1 VRAPSSLRARYLAG
15 VGILLLFI
23 VAGAIVTTVQLS
35 SAQADNERL
44 NQAIR
49 LNSAIK
55 RLDVAISAEEAAVYA
70 PSASDPSLRQ
80 AFAIRDAA
88 VSAAV
93 DDLQSFI
100 SDPSY
105 TDAVHLMLDTVVQW
119 RTWATA
125 SNVAARAGATT
136 TPPPPLG
143 QGARLLENYHD
154 ASGRLES
161 RVAAQ
166 TRTEDARARDHMN
179 MTILLLVLFAI
190 TLGGA
195 LAGLSIIF
203 LRSTLAPVR
212 DLARRA
218 TSLARGEE
226 LELRDQRKRS
236 DEVGELQDA
245 LTTWQAAL
253 RERLTIDQ
261 TLSELSS
268 SADPA
273 ELASLGADLV
283 RTLFDAALVTV
294 SVAGPG
300 GSRLL
305 HRSGPQ
311 LDSSSIDADV
321 DGTSGHSAGE
331 GAVGTEAPVLS
342 ELSPLELDTAAPE
355 HAAALDHGRCLWVP
369 LRVGGL
375 VVGAVTAIRPPGA
388 PAFTVAEVERS
399 ESLVVALAAAIRSA
413 QVIGELRSAKIK
425 LEAADRQKNDFVASM
440 SHELRTPLN
449 SVLGFTQL
457 LLMGTAGPMLDK
469 QRRYVSNVEVSG
481 RHLLALI
488 NDVLDLAK
496 IEAGRLDV
504 ASEPISL
511 GEIVSSAV
519 AQIDAF
525 ASERSVQ
532 IKFAVN
538 RPAIAIGDELR
549 VKQVVFNLLSNAV
562 KFTPSGGR
570 VKASVSVDP
579 DHARIE
585 VSDTGVGI
593 PADKLDA
600 IFDRFT
606 QIDSAGARPE
616 QGTGLGLTLSRQ
628 LVELMGG
635 RLVVAS
641 EMGKGSVFTVVLPR
655 HPDEVQAA
663 RRVKAAAS

>member
-1 VRAPSSLRARYLAG
+1 VRAPSSLRARYLTG
-15 VGILLLFI
+15 VGILLLLI
-23 VAGAIVTTVQLS
+23 VAGAIVTTAQLS

-80 AFAIRDAA
+80 AFAIRDAD
-88 VSAAV
+88 VSAAI
-93 DDLQSFI
+93 DDLQSFT

-105 TDAVHLMLDTVVQW
+105 KDAVHLILDTVIQW
-119 RTWATA
+119 RTWAKA
-125 SNVAARAGATT
+125 SKLAAGTGTTT

-143 QGARLLENYHD
+143 QGARMLENYHD

-311 LDSSSIDADV
+311 LDSSSIEADV
-321 DGTSGHSAGE
+321 VGTSGDSAGE

-342 ELSPLELDTAAPE
+342 ELSPMELDAAAPE

-388 PAFTVAEVERS
+388 PAFTAAEVERS

-532 IKFAVN
+532 IKVAVN

-570 VKASVSVDP
+570 VKACVSVDP

-616 QGTGLGLTLSRQ
+616 HGTGLGLPLSRQ

>member
-1 VRAPSSLRARYLAG
+1 VRAPSSLRARYLTG
-15 VGILLLFI
+15 VGILLLLI
-23 VAGAIVTTVQLS
+23 VAGAIVTTAQLS

-80 AFAIRDAA
+80 AFAIRDAD
-88 VSAAV
+88 VSAAI
-93 DDLQSFI
+93 DDLQSFT

-105 TDAVHLMLDTVVQW
+105 KDAVHLILDTVIQW
-119 RTWATA
+119 RTWAKA
-125 SNVAARAGATT
+125 SKLAAGTGTTT

-143 QGARLLENYHD
+143 QGARMLENYHD

-273 ELASLGADLV
+273 ELASLGANLV

-294 SVAGPG
+294 RVAGPG

-311 LDSSSIDADV
+311 LDSSSIEADV
-321 DGTSGHSAGE
+321 VGTSGDSAGE

-342 ELSPLELDTAAPE
+342 ELSSMELDAAAPE

-388 PAFTVAEVERS
+388 PAFTAAEVERS

-440 SHELRTPLN
+440 SHELRTPLT

-532 IKFAVN
+532 IKVAVN

-570 VKASVSVDP
+570 VKACVSVDP

-616 QGTGLGLTLSRQ
+616 HGTGLGLPLSRQ

>member
-1 VRAPSSLRARYLAG
+1 VRAPSSLRARYLTG
-15 VGILLLFI
+15 VGILLLLI
-23 VAGAIVTTVQLS
+23 VAGAIVTTAQLS

-80 AFAIRDAA
+80 AFAIRDAD
-88 VSAAV
+88 VSAAI
-93 DDLQSFI
+93 DDLQSFT

-105 TDAVHLMLDTVVQW
+105 KDAVHLILDTVIQW
-119 RTWATA
+119 RTWAKA
-125 SNVAARAGATT
+125 SKLAAGTGTTT

-143 QGARLLENYHD
+143 QGARMLENYHD

-273 ELASLGADLV
+273 ELASLGANLV

-294 SVAGPG
+294 RVAGPG

-311 LDSSSIDADV
+311 LDSSSIEADV
-321 DGTSGHSAGE
+321 VGTSGDSAGE

-342 ELSPLELDTAAPE
+342 ELSSMELDAAAPE

-388 PAFTVAEVERS
+388 PAFTAAEVERS

-440 SHELRTPLN
+440 SHELRTPLT

-532 IKFAVN
+532 IKVAVN

-570 VKASVSVDP
+570 VKACVSVDP

-616 QGTGLGLTLSRQ
+616 HGTGLGLPLSRQ

-663 RRVKAAAS
+663 RRAKAAAS

>member
-1 VRAPSSLRARYLAG
+1 
-15 VGILLLFI
+15 
-23 VAGAIVTTVQLS
+23 
-35 SAQADNERL
+35 
-44 NQAIR
+44 
-49 LNSAIK
+49 
-55 RLDVAISAEEAAVYA
+55 
-70 PSASDPSLRQ
+70 
-80 AFAIRDAA
+80 
-88 VSAAV
+88 
-93 DDLQSFI
+93 
-100 SDPSY
+100 
-105 TDAVHLMLDTVVQW
+105 
-119 RTWATA
+119 
-125 SNVAARAGATT
+125 
-136 TPPPPLG
+136 
-143 QGARLLENYHD
+143 
-154 ASGRLES
+154 
-161 RVAAQ
+161 
-166 TRTEDARARDHMN
+166 MN

-294 SVAGPG
+294 SVAGSG

-305 HRSGPQ
+305 HRTGPH
-311 LDSSSIDADV
+311 SSLIDADV
-321 DGTSGHSAGE
+321 VGTSGEFPGE

-388 PAFTVAEVERS
+388 PAFTAAEVERS
-399 ESLVVALAAAIRSA
+399 ESLVVALAAAIRAA

-570 VKASVSVDP
+570 VKACVSVDP

>member
-1 VRAPSSLRARYLAG
+1 
-15 VGILLLFI
+15 
-23 VAGAIVTTVQLS
+23 
-35 SAQADNERL
+35 
-44 NQAIR
+44 
-49 LNSAIK
+49 
-55 RLDVAISAEEAAVYA
+55 
-70 PSASDPSLRQ
+70 
-80 AFAIRDAA
+80 
-88 VSAAV
+88 
-93 DDLQSFI
+93 
-100 SDPSY
+100 
-105 TDAVHLMLDTVVQW
+105 
-119 RTWATA
+119 
-125 SNVAARAGATT
+125 
-136 TPPPPLG
+136 
-143 QGARLLENYHD
+143 
-154 ASGRLES
+154 
-161 RVAAQ
+161 
-166 TRTEDARARDHMN
+166 
-179 MTILLLVLFAI
+179 
-190 TLGGA
+190 
-195 LAGLSIIF
+195 
-203 LRSTLAPVR
+203 
-212 DLARRA
+212 
-218 TSLARGEE
+218 
-226 LELRDQRKRS
+226 
-236 DEVGELQDA
+236 
-245 LTTWQAAL
+245 
-253 RERLTIDQ
+253 
-261 TLSELSS
+261 
-268 SADPA
+268 
-273 ELASLGADLV
+273 
-283 RTLFDAALVTV
+283 
-294 SVAGPG
+294 
-300 GSRLL
+300 
-305 HRSGPQ
+305 
-311 LDSSSIDADV
+311 
-321 DGTSGHSAGE
+321 
-331 GAVGTEAPVLS
+331 
-342 ELSPLELDTAAPE
+342 
-355 HAAALDHGRCLWVP
+355 
-369 LRVGGL
+369 

-425 LEAADRQKNDFVASM
+425 LEAADRQKNDFVATM

-570 VKASVSVDP
+570 VKACVSVDP

-663 RRVKAAAS
+663 RRMKAAAS

>member
-15 VGILLLFI
+15 VGILLLLI

-93 DDLQSFI
+93 DDLQSFT
-100 SDPSY
+100 SNPSY
-105 TDAVHLMLDTVVQW
+105 KDAVHLILDTVVQW

-125 SNVAARAGATT
+125 SNVAARTGTAT

-161 RVAAQ
+161 RVADQ

-273 ELASLGADLV
+273 ELASLGANLV

-321 DGTSGHSAGE
+321 DGTSGDSAGE

-342 ELSPLELDTAAPE
+342 ELSPLELDAATPE

-425 LEAADRQKNDFVASM
+425 LEAADRQKNDFVATM

-570 VKASVSVDP
+570 VKACVSVDP